1 METYNYY
8 QPIVDG
14 QLHPVGFEV
23 LLRGWINGNLI
34 STQECLNTLKKNN
47 QTVTLALN
55 QISECISLL
64 DTIPDVFFSI
74 NITDDFILSP
84 VVLSFLDNIEYD
96 KRAYIQFEISEK
108 MRVSDCHDLIKNAI
122 KINELGYSLSLDDF
136 FSHESST
143 LPFVHL
149 DIEYVKI
156 DISAIKLFRHNKRV
170 ERLLRSAIYYCN
182 ISGCISIAEGVEELD
197 VFYELKGLGI
207 NLFQG
212 YLFSQ
217 AISRSELI
225 SKYQLSEKWIPHVHE
240 EQNQLQ

>member
-14 QLHPVGFEV
+14 KLKSVGFEV
-23 LLRGWINGNLI
+23 LLRGWVNGNLI
-34 STQECLNTLKKNN
+34 STEECLNILKKNN
-47 QTVTLALN
+47 QTVDLALN
-55 QISECISLL
+55 QITECVSLL
-64 DTIPDVFFSI
+64 DSIPDVFFSI

-84 VVLSFLDNIEYD
+84 TVLSSLDKIEYA
-96 KRAYIQFEISEK
+96 KRARIQFEIPEQ
-108 MRVSDCHDLIKNAI
+108 MRVSDDLDLIKNAI

-170 ERLLRSAIYYCN
+170 EQLLRSAIYYCN
-182 ISGCISIAEGVEELD
+182 ISGCTSIAEGVEEFD

-212 YLFSQ
+212 YLFSK
-217 AISRSELI
+217 AISKSDLI
-225 SKYQLSEKWIPHVHE
+225 SKYQLSGEWITHVGE
-240 EQNQLQ
+240 AKIPIQ

>member
-14 QLHPVGFEV
+14 KLKPVGFEV

-34 STQECLNTLKKNN
+34 STEECLKTIKKNN
-47 QTVTLALN
+47 QTVNLALT
-55 QISECISLL
+55 QISECVSLL
-64 DTIPDVFFSI
+64 DSIPDVFFSI

-84 VVLSFLDNIEYD
+84 VVLPFLERIEYA
-96 KRAYIQFEISEK
+96 KRACIQFEIPEQ
-108 MRVSDCHDLIKNAI
+108 MRVSDSHELIKNAI
-122 KINELGYSLSLDDF
+122 KIRELGYSLSLDDF

-143 LPFVHL
+143 LPFVYL

-156 DISAIKLFRHNKRV
+156 DISAIKLFRQNKRV

-182 ISGCISIAEGVEELD
+182 ISGCTSIAEGVEEFD

-212 YLFSQ
+212 YLFSK
-217 AISRSELI
+217 AISKSDLI
-225 SKYQLSEKWIPHVHE
+225 SKYQLSGEWITHVSE
-240 EQNQLQ
+240 EQNQLP

>member
-1 METYNYY
+1 METHNYY

-14 QLHPVGFEV
+14 KLKSVGFEV
-23 LLRGWINGNLI
+23 LLRGWVNGNLI
-34 STQECLNTLKKNN
+34 STEECLNTLKKNN
-47 QTVTLALN
+47 QTVNLALN
-55 QISECISLL
+55 QITECVSLL
-64 DTIPDVFFSI
+64 DSIPDVFFSI

-84 VVLSFLDNIEYD
+84 VVLSFLGKIECA
-96 KRAYIQFEISEK
+96 KRAYIQFEIPEQ
-108 MRVSDCHDLIKNAI
+108 MRVSDSQDLIKNAI

-156 DISAIKLFRHNKRV
+156 DISAIKLFRYNKRV

-182 ISGCISIAEGVEELD
+182 ISGCTSIAEGVEESD

-207 NLFQG
+207 DLFQG
-212 YLFSQ
+212 YLFSK
-217 AISRSELI
+217 AISKSDLI
-225 SKYQLSEKWIPHVHE
+225 SKYQLSGEWITHVRGA
-240 EQNQLQ
+240 QSKIQ

>member
-1 METYNYY
+1 METHNYY

-14 QLHPVGFEV
+14 KLKPVGFEV
-23 LLRGWINGNLI
+23 LLRGWVNGNLI
-34 STQECLNTLKKNN
+34 STEECLNALKKSN
-47 QTVTLALN
+47 QTVNLALN
-55 QISECISLL
+55 QITECVSLL
-64 DTIPDVFFSI
+64 DSIPGVFFSI

-84 VVLSFLDNIEYD
+84 AALSFLEKIEYA
-96 KRAYIQFEISEK
+96 KRACIQFEIPEQ
-108 MRVSDCHDLIKNAI
+108 MRVSDSHDLIKNAI

-156 DISAIKLFRHNKRV
+156 DISAIKLFRYNKRV

-182 ISGCISIAEGVEELD
+182 ISGCTSIAEGVEESD

-207 NLFQG
+207 DLFQG
-212 YLFSQ
+212 YLFSK
-217 AISRSELI
+217 AISRSDLI
-225 SKYQLSEKWIPHVHE
+225 SKYQLSGEWITHVGE
-240 EQNQLQ
+240 AKIPIQ